1 MGIYIT
7 DMKKPKHCYECFF
20 ISKCSVVP
28 RWISKVENV
37 PLRCPIVEDDFIE
50 FLFNNAINPNQMQ
63 RYFEMYMALPIPTEN
78 KKIEGRTI
86 DELDTERD

>member
-28 RWISKVENV
+28 RWTSQVDNV
-37 PLRCPIVEDDFIE
+37 PLRCPIVEDNFVE
-50 FLFNNAINPNQMQ
+50 FLFNSAINPNQMQ
-63 RYFEMYMALPIPTEN
+63 RYFEMYMALSIPTEN
-78 KKIEGRTI
+78 KKIKGRTI